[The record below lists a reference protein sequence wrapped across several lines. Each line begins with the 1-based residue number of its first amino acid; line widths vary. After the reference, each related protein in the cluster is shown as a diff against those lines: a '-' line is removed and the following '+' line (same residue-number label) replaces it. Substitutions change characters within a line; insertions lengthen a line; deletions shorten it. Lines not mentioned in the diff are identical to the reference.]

1 MNRAIVIRKAGDAQI
16 ADAIAEGINA
26 VELRNVRAEYTR
38 LQARDGVRREGD
50 DRRWKRTQRRL
61 ERKYAVRPV
70 GKVRKALLVSWAL
83 IWYSVYTMGERLV
96 EMSRR

>member
-1 MNRAIVIRKAGDAQI
+1 MAQTVEI
-16 ADAIAEGINA
+16 KTSDPRFRLGLSEGANATALRA
-26 VELRNVRAEYTR
+26 VEADLRK

-83 IWYSVYTMGERLV
+83 VWYSVYTMGERLV